1 MQLYVTG
8 ATRSVSVLHLSGEES
23 GTNFVNLAEQSKAKP
38 K

>member
-8 ATRSVSVLHLSGEES
+8 ATRSVLVLHVIGEES
-23 GTNFVNLAEQSKAKP
+23 STNFINLAEQSKAKP